1 MIKKIPMRRCVGCME
16 QKSKRELIRV
26 VRSPEGEISLDTTG
40 KKPGRG
46 AYLCP
51 DPECLAKAQKAGGWN
66 GYSPV
71 RSPPRYMNGSGRSW
85 NRMNDSLLPSIG
97 LARKAGKLILG
108 FDAVSTA
115 CKNGT
120 AALVLLSEDLSP
132 KSRKEIV
139 RIAQQYEIRWFD
151 APFQMGDIDRL
162 LHKRAGILAVSDE
175 GFVRMFLKHLP
186 AHEKED
192 QTI

>member
-1 MIKKIPMRRCVGCME
+1 
-16 QKSKRELIRV
+16 
-26 VRSPEGEISLDTTG
+26 
-40 KKPGRG
+40 
-46 AYLCP
+46 
-51 DPECLAKAQKAGGWN
+51 
-66 GYSPV
+66 
-71 RSPPRYMNGSGRSW
+71 
-85 NRMNDSLLPSIG
+85 MNDSLLPSIG

-120 AALVLLSEDLSP
+120 AALVLLSADLSP

-139 RIAQQYEIRWFD
+139 RVAEMYHIRWFD

-186 AHEKED
+186 EQQKED

>member
-1 MIKKIPMRRCVGCME
+1 
-16 QKSKRELIRV
+16 
-26 VRSPEGEISLDTTG
+26 
-40 KKPGRG
+40 
-46 AYLCP
+46 
-51 DPECLAKAQKAGGWN
+51 
-66 GYSPV
+66 
-71 RSPPRYMNGSGRSW
+71 
-85 NRMNDSLLPSIG
+85 MNDSLLPSIG

-108 FDAVSTA
+108 FDAVST
-115 CKNGT
+115 
-120 AALVLLSEDLSP
+120 ALVLLSEDLSP

>member
-1 MIKKIPMRRCVGCME
+1 
-16 QKSKRELIRV
+16 
-26 VRSPEGEISLDTTG
+26 
-40 KKPGRG
+40 
-46 AYLCP
+46 
-51 DPECLAKAQKAGGWN
+51 
-66 GYSPV
+66 
-71 RSPPRYMNGSGRSW
+71 MNV
-85 NRMNDSLLPSIG
+85 SLLPSIG

>member
-1 MIKKIPMRRCVGCME
+1 
-16 QKSKRELIRV
+16 
-26 VRSPEGEISLDTTG
+26 
-40 KKPGRG
+40 
-46 AYLCP
+46 
-51 DPECLAKAQKAGGWN
+51 
-66 GYSPV
+66 
-71 RSPPRYMNGSGRSW
+71 
-85 NRMNDSLLPSIG
+85 MNDSLLPSIG

-175 GFVRMFLKHLP
+175 GFVRMLLKHLP

>member
-1 MIKKIPMRRCVGCME
+1 
-16 QKSKRELIRV
+16 
-26 VRSPEGEISLDTTG
+26 
-40 KKPGRG
+40 
-46 AYLCP
+46 
-51 DPECLAKAQKAGGWN
+51 
-66 GYSPV
+66 
-71 RSPPRYMNGSGRSW
+71 
-85 NRMNDSLLPSIG
+85 MNDSLLSSIG

-108 FDAVSTA
+108 FDAVSAA

-139 RIAQQYEIRWFD
+139 RVAEQYQVRYFN

-162 LHKRAGILAVSDE
+162 LHKRAGILAVIDE
-175 GFVRMFLKHLP
+175 GSVRMFLKHLP

>member
-1 MIKKIPMRRCVGCME
+1 
-16 QKSKRELIRV
+16 
-26 VRSPEGEISLDTTG
+26 
-40 KKPGRG
+40 
-46 AYLCP
+46 
-51 DPECLAKAQKAGGWN
+51 
-66 GYSPV
+66 
-71 RSPPRYMNGSGRSW
+71 
-85 NRMNDSLLPSIG
+85 MNDSLLPSIG

-151 APFQMGDIDRL
+151 APFQMGDVTL
-162 LHKRAGILAVSDE
+162 SYYAVK
-175 GFVRMFLKHLP
+175 L
-186 AHEKED
+186 
-192 QTI
+192 

>member
-1 MIKKIPMRRCVGCME
+1 
-16 QKSKRELIRV
+16 
-26 VRSPEGEISLDTTG
+26 
-40 KKPGRG
+40 
-46 AYLCP
+46 
-51 DPECLAKAQKAGGWN
+51 
-66 GYSPV
+66 
-71 RSPPRYMNGSGRSW
+71 
-85 NRMNDSLLPSIG
+85 MNDRLLPSMG

>member
-1 MIKKIPMRRCVGCME
+1 
-16 QKSKRELIRV
+16 
-26 VRSPEGEISLDTTG
+26 
-40 KKPGRG
+40 
-46 AYLCP
+46 
-51 DPECLAKAQKAGGWN
+51 
-66 GYSPV
+66 
-71 RSPPRYMNGSGRSW
+71 
-85 NRMNDSLLPSIG
+85 MNDSLLPSIG

-115 CKNGT
+115 CKNST

-132 KSRKEIV
+132 IV